1 MTVRFDPAAPTLV
14 VEGHVTGP
22 SGTTPV
28 LLALDTGA
36 TATQVGATI
45 LTALGYDL
53 ARSTRRR
60 RVRTATGTAVA
71 PVVPLRHLF
80 ALGHG
85 RADLAVTAL
94 DLPAAVGYHGLLGL
108 DFFRGL
114 VLTLDFARGG
124 IALRPPAPRWQ
135 FWR

>member
-1 MTVRFDPAAPTLV
+1 MITHFDPAAPTLV

-22 SGTTPV
+22 AGTVPV

-36 TATQVGATI
+36 TATQISATI
-45 LTALGYDL
+45 LTALGYDPP
-53 ARSTRRR
+53 RSARRR

-71 PVVPLRHLF
+71 PVVDLRHLL
-80 ALGHG
+80 ALGRG

-94 DLPAAVGYHGLLGL
+94 DLPPATTYDGLLGL

-114 VLTLDFARGG
+114 VLNLDFAGG
-124 IALRPPAPRWQ
+124 VITLRPPHPRWQ